1 MRTRLA
7 VILFVPLLLVLAVV
21 GTAYVTSVA
30 RADQQEVFL
39 DRLSDTGYLVITA
52 RQSLIA
58 DDPDIVAGDLERYR
72 EVYGI
77 GAAVLDQAGTTWAS
91 NGLDVADV
99 EERATA
105 LAGRRSELRTGLLPW
120 TVDRV
125 VVAEPVFDGGDLV
138 GAVLTVSDAH
148 ALSRGIWVSWGL
160 LAVGG
165 LALCALAALLAHRT
179 AGWVLRPV
187 AAVDRAMTQIGA
199 GRLDARIPTSTGPPE
214 LRAVVTRFNEMAARV
229 EHLMHRQQ
237 EFVSN
242 ASHELRNPLNALM
255 LRIEDL
261 SLTTG
266 PAHAAEVAHV
276 RAEAVRMKQI
286 LDALLLL
293 ADGADRSAGVV
304 TLDAGDLVTHR
315 VDSWRTLAPGRPIVL
330 DLSGPPSW
338 VRSDVTALECA
349 FDAVMDNAVKFGPPG
364 APVEVAVRTVADVDG
379 ATGTT
384 SGSTAGHVEIVVRD
398 HGPGVPADQLEHL
411 TERFW
416 RSPGHSAVRG
426 TGLGLSIAAE
436 LLAAGDG
443 ALQLELPS
451 GGGLQVRLRLPRAG
465 APEEAPGVV
474 PHHEREG

>member
-1 MRTRLA
+1 MRARLA

-21 GTAYVTSVA
+21 GTAYVASVA

-39 DRLSDTGYLVITA
+39 DRLADTGYLAITA
-52 RQSLIA
+52 RQSLLA
-58 DDPDIVAGDLERYR
+58 DDPGIVTGDLHRYGD
-72 EVYGI
+72 VYGI
-77 GAAVLDQAGTTWAS
+77 DAAVLDQSGATWAS
-91 NGLDVADV
+91 NGLDVESVD
-99 EERATA
+99 ERAAA
-105 LAGRRSELRTGLLPW
+105 LAGRRSELHTGLLPW

-138 GAVLTVSDAH
+138 GAVVTVSDAQ

-160 LAVGG
+160 LAAGG

-187 AAVDRAMTQIGA
+187 AAVDRTMTQIGA
-199 GRLDARIPTSTGPPE
+199 GRLDARIPPSTGPPE

-229 EHLMHRQQ
+229 EHLMRRQQ

-266 PAHAAEVAHV
+266 PEHAEEVAHV
-276 RAEAVRMKQI
+276 RDEAVRMKQI

-293 ADGADRSAGVV
+293 ADGANRAGGVV
-304 TLDAGDLVTHR
+304 ALDVGHLVARR
-315 VDSWRTLAPGRPIVL
+315 VESWRTLAPGRPILL
-330 DLSGPPSW
+330 DIEGEPPW
-338 VRSDVTALECA
+338 VRADVTALECA
-349 FDAVMDNAVKFGPPG
+349 FDAVVDNAVKFGPPG
-364 APVEVAVRTVADVDG
+364 EPVEVTVAALAD
-379 ATGTT
+379 
-384 SGSTAGHVEIVVRD
+384 GSTAAGAGTVEIVVRD

-426 TGLGLSIAAE
+426 TGLGLAIAAE

-443 ALQLELPS
+443 ALVLELPA
-451 GGGLQVRLRLPRAG
+451 GGGLRVRLRLPRAEPVAAR
-465 APEEAPGVV
+465 APDG
-474 PHHEREG
+474 EREDASRA